1 MPEIQSVPVDVV
13 DSHIH
18 SRQKPTG
25 IKTYEFDATHVFADL
40 ENSGVMMAH
49 EMPNTTP
56 PLTTYVEIKSR
67 IEELKHIS
75 NYGGLYF
82 CYNGKNLEELKSCLA
97 DPEIKKYIV

>member
-1 MPEIQSVPVDVV
+1 MSEIQSVPVDVV

-18 SRQKPTG
+18 SRQKPSG
-25 IKTYEFDATHVFADL
+25 IKKHNFDASHAFADL
-40 ENSGVMMAH
+40 GHGGVMIAH

-67 IEELKHIS
+67 IEELKQIN

-82 CYNGKNLEELKSCLA
+82 CYNGKNINELKSCLA